1 MGFFEAVS
9 GTTHPVKYIES
20 LPEPDGY
27 THIMIVKIFGRY
39 ATSDVS
45 GVDNKASKTLDVIVT
60 FLQQKGRKLVD
71 VKLSSINYAG
81 ISNDTIA
88 YHLLISYI

>member
-1 MGFFEAVS
+1 MKGSKMGFFEAVS

-20 LPEPDGY
+20 LPEP
-27 THIMIVKIFGRY
+27 HSMIVKIFGRY

-71 VKLSSINYAG
+71 VKLS
-81 ISNDTIA
+81 
-88 YHLLISYI
+88 